1 MLTRLVLALALPLGA
16 ATTLAA
22 CGFDATGTGP
32 AAGLALGMDAE
43 RADDASGGDAA
54 VLFEAGDDD
63 DARAD
68 APTPPDVAVAD
79 TFTPPDNAAAD
90 AADAAESAVDAG
102 PAFCDPADTTLV
114 ACYRFDGDTK
124 DGSAFKNDLTA
135 TGVSYVAGVSGKA
148 LSLSSTAKVT
158 APDTASLAVTNAM
171 TIELWVRARTLP
183 STGRVGLIDD
193 DGRFGLFVYA
203 PGVPRAT
210 SPAPLDAP
218 AALVVGTW
226 THVAYTYDG
235 ATMTLYVNG
244 TAVVKQTIAGK
255 FGTPSGNGVAVG
267 MNSPNGDILDGELDS
282 LRVFR
287 VARSA
292 TQICKAA
299 GSC

>member
-1 MLTRLVLALALPLGA
+1 MLRRPALALALSLGGA
-16 ATTLAA
+16 AAALGA
-22 CGFDATGTGP
+22 CGFDAAGTGA
-32 AAGLALGMDAE
+32 AAGLPMDAT
-43 RADDASGGDAA
+43 RTDDTGGGDAT
-54 VLFEAGDDD
+54 VFFEAGND

-68 APTPPDVAVAD
+68 TTSRPDDVIADTQPPPDTAL
-79 TFTPPDNAAAD
+79 
-90 AADAAESAVDAG
+90 ADAAESAVDAG
-102 PAFCDPADTTLV
+102 PVFCDPADTTLV

-124 DGSAFKNDLTA
+124 DGSSFKNDLTA

-158 APDTASLAVTNAM
+158 APDTASFAVTNAM

-210 SPAPLDAP
+210 SPAALDTP
-218 AALVVGTW
+218 AALVAGTW
-226 THVAYTYDG
+226 THLAYTYDG

-244 TAVVKQTIAGK
+244 AAVVKLAVVGT

-267 MNSPNGDILDGELDS
+267 MNSPSGDILDGELDS

-292 TQICKAA
+292 AQICKAA